1 MNFKKIKKALI
12 TALPIAFCYISLGF
26 IGGAM
31 INKVGFNLLDI
42 TLMSI
47 FVFSGSAVF
56 IASNMLIGG
65 INPQISIYLTLTII
79 ITNLRNTLYSSA
91 LVNDTKDLK
100 GWKKVVFSMFI
111 ADETFAIN
119 KICYENDPEW
129 DGDLALFVNI
139 FGCIFGVIG
148 SLLGGFFG
156 QIIDIPLDMGTFMM
170 SSMFV
175 ILAVLQVKSKQDLL
189 ILAIA
194 ILVSFIVL
202 YFYQGGLDLIIVAL
216 IVTSIGYFVDKNNE
230 NKNGRLVDS
239 DEC

>member
-1 MNFKKIKKALI
+1 
-12 TALPIAFCYISLGF
+12 
-26 IGGAM
+26 
-31 INKVGFNLLDI
+31 LDI

-139 FGCIFGVIG
+139 FGCIFGLIG

>member
-1 MNFKKIKKALI
+1 
-12 TALPIAFCYISLGF
+12 
-26 IGGAM
+26 
-31 INKVGFNLLDI
+31 
-42 TLMSI
+42 
-47 FVFSGSAVF
+47 
-56 IASNMLIGG
+56 
-65 INPQISIYLTLTII
+65 
-79 ITNLRNTLYSSA
+79 
-91 LVNDTKDLK
+91 
-100 GWKKVVFSMFI
+100 MFI

-139 FGCIFGVIG
+139 FGCIFGLIG

-216 IVTSIGYFVDKNNE
+216 IVTSIGYFVDKNNG

>member
-100 GWKKVVFSMFI
+100 GWKKV
-111 ADETFAIN
+111 AIN

-139 FGCIFGVIG
+139 FGCIFGLIG

>member
-1 MNFKKIKKALI
+1 
-12 TALPIAFCYISLGF
+12 
-26 IGGAM
+26 M

-139 FGCIFGVIG
+139 FGCIFGLVG

>member
-1 MNFKKIKKALI
+1 
-12 TALPIAFCYISLGF
+12 
-26 IGGAM
+26 
-31 INKVGFNLLDI
+31 
-42 TLMSI
+42 
-47 FVFSGSAVF
+47 
-56 IASNMLIGG
+56 
-65 INPQISIYLTLTII
+65 
-79 ITNLRNTLYSSA
+79 
-91 LVNDTKDLK
+91 
-100 GWKKVVFSMFI
+100 
-111 ADETFAIN
+111 
-119 KICYENDPEW
+119 
-129 DGDLALFVNI
+129 
-139 FGCIFGVIG
+139 
-148 SLLGGFFG
+148 
-156 QIIDIPLDMGTFMM
+156 MGTFMM

>member
-111 ADETFAIN
+111 AIN

-139 FGCIFGVIG
+139 FGCIFGLIG

>member
-139 FGCIFGVIG
+139 FGCIFG
-148 SLLGGFFG
+148 L
-156 QIIDIPLDMGTFMM
+156 MGTFMM

>member
-1 MNFKKIKKALI
+1 
-12 TALPIAFCYISLGF
+12 
-26 IGGAM
+26 
-31 INKVGFNLLDI
+31 
-42 TLMSI
+42 MS
-47 FVFSGSAVF
+47 FSGSAVF

-139 FGCIFGVIG
+139 FGCIFGLIG

>member
-1 MNFKKIKKALI
+1 
-12 TALPIAFCYISLGF
+12 
-26 IGGAM
+26 
-31 INKVGFNLLDI
+31 
-42 TLMSI
+42 MSI

-139 FGCIFGVIG
+139 FGCIFGLVG

>member
-1 MNFKKIKKALI
+1 MAK
-12 TALPIAFCYISLGF
+12 
-26 IGGAM
+26 
-31 INKVGFNLLDI
+31 
-42 TLMSI
+42 
-47 FVFSGSAVF
+47 
-56 IASNMLIGG
+56 
-65 INPQISIYLTLTII
+65 
-79 ITNLRNTLYSSA
+79 
-91 LVNDTKDLK
+91 
-100 GWKKVVFSMFI
+100 
-111 ADETFAIN
+111 
-119 KICYENDPEW
+119 
-129 DGDLALFVNI
+129 
-139 FGCIFGVIG
+139 
-148 SLLGGFFG
+148 
-156 QIIDIPLDMGTFMM
+156 IIDIPLDMGTFMM

>member
-1 MNFKKIKKALI
+1 
-12 TALPIAFCYISLGF
+12 
-26 IGGAM
+26 M

-139 FGCIFGVIG
+139 FGCIFGLIG

-189 ILAIA
+189 ILTIA

>member
-1 MNFKKIKKALI
+1 
-12 TALPIAFCYISLGF
+12 
-26 IGGAM
+26 M

-42 TLMSI
+42 KLMSI

-139 FGCIFGVIG
+139 FGCIFGLIG

-239 DEC
+239 DEY

>member
-1 MNFKKIKKALI
+1 
-12 TALPIAFCYISLGF
+12 
-26 IGGAM
+26 M

-139 FGCIFGVIG
+139 FVCIFGLIG

>member
-1 MNFKKIKKALI
+1 
-12 TALPIAFCYISLGF
+12 
-26 IGGAM
+26 
-31 INKVGFNLLDI
+31 
-42 TLMSI
+42 MSI

-139 FGCIFGVIG
+139 FGCIFGLIG

>member
-1 MNFKKIKKALI
+1 
-12 TALPIAFCYISLGF
+12 
-26 IGGAM
+26 M

-139 FGCIFGVIG
+139 FGCIFGLIG

>member
-1 MNFKKIKKALI
+1 
-12 TALPIAFCYISLGF
+12 
-26 IGGAM
+26 
-31 INKVGFNLLDI
+31 
-42 TLMSI
+42 
-47 FVFSGSAVF
+47 
-56 IASNMLIGG
+56 
-65 INPQISIYLTLTII
+65 
-79 ITNLRNTLYSSA
+79 
-91 LVNDTKDLK
+91 
-100 GWKKVVFSMFI
+100 
-111 ADETFAIN
+111 
-119 KICYENDPEW
+119 
-129 DGDLALFVNI
+129 
-139 FGCIFGVIG
+139 
-148 SLLGGFFG
+148 
-156 QIIDIPLDMGTFMM
+156 M

>member
-139 FGCIFGVIG
+139 FGCI
-148 SLLGGFFG
+148 
-156 QIIDIPLDMGTFMM
+156 IDIPLDMGTFMM

-189 ILAIA
+189 ILTIA